1 MILLLASL
9 PTYFNHLVTMLMYKK
24 ETLELEEVTNALLSH
39 SKMKQDRDDSQGD
52 GLVVHSESNHGG
64 NKSKGS
70 NSNKE
75 RFQSRSSAK
84 NDVECFYCHKK
95 GHYKNQCKELKQH
108 LEERKN
114 EKKAAKS
121 ASVVEEKPDDNEV
134 DGDLLLV

>member
-1 MILLLASL
+1 
-9 PTYFNHLVTMLMYKK
+9 MLMYKK

-95 GHYKNQCKELKQH
+95 WHYKNQCKELKQH